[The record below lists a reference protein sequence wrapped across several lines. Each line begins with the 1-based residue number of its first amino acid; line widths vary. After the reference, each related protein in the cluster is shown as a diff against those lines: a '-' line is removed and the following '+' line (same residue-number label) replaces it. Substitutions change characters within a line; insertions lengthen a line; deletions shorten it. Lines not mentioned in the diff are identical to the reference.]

1 MVCGEPPEHDA
12 DHGETDEGDGGARI
26 AFEVSGETTTAA
38 DPCERAFDD
47 PALGQDLESSCRI
60 GSLHDL
66 ELPCSRERD
75 DESHLLSAVAA
86 VSEDAFNEGKQP
98 SRPAQQFEGAVAIL
112 DVGGK
117 NDDVQQETQCVD
129 EDVPLT
135 ALDLLA
141 RVIA

>member
-1 MVCGEPPEHDA
+1 MVYGEPPEHDA
-12 DHGETDEGDGGARI
+12 DHGKTDEGDGGARI
-26 AFEVSGETTTAA
+26 ALEVSGETTTPA
-38 DPCERAFDD
+38 DPREGAFHD
-47 PALGQDLESSCRI
+47 PALGQDLESFCRI

-66 ELPCSRERD
+66 QLPCSRAQD
-75 DESHLLSAVAA
+75 DERHLLAAVAA

-129 EDVPLT
+129 EDVPLA

-141 RVIA
+141 RVVA